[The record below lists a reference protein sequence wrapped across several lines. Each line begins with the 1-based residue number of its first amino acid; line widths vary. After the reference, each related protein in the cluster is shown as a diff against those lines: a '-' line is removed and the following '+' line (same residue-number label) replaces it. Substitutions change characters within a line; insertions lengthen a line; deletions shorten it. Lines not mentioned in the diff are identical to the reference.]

1 MIPYGKQ
8 SISEQDIAAVVEV
21 LRSSH
26 LTQGPKVTEF
36 EQALSH
42 YCQSKHAIAVN
53 SGTSALHIACLA
65 LGVSTGDI
73 VWTSALSFVASA
85 NCALYCGATIDFVD
99 VELNTGNMDMQLLA
113 NKLADAKKQNQLPNV
128 IIPVHFAGL
137 PCDMA
142 HLAELANIYNFK
154 IIEDACHALGA
165 TYQNKPVGSTQFSDI
180 CVFSFHPVK
189 NITSGEGG
197 AALTNCDMLARKM
210 RLYSSHGITK
220 DESEFNNEM
229 QGDWYH
235 EQLVLG
241 YNYRM
246 SDIHAALG
254 LNQLTRLT
262 LFIQQRQEIVQRYL
276 HALGEHCDIL
286 SQQEP
291 GRQSAH
297 HLFVICVDKAK
308 RKKLFNVLRR
318 AGIWVQ
324 LHYMNIASQPYFVNL
339 NFNAADYDNVE
350 TISNSAISLPI
361 YSELSIEQQYFVISA
376 VIDELAQS

>member
-8 SISEQDIAAVVEV
+8 SINEQDIAAVVEV

-65 LGVSTGDI
+65 LGVTTGDI
-73 VWTSALSFVASA
+73 VWTSALSIVASA

-113 NKLADAKKQNQLPNV
+113 AKLAHAKTQNRLPKV
-128 IIPVHFAGL
+128 IIPVHYAGL

-142 HLAELANIYNFK
+142 YLAELAHIYNFK

-165 TYQNKPVGSTQFSDI
+165 TYQTKPVGSTQFSDI

-197 AALTNCDMLARKM
+197 AALTNCEHLARKM
-210 RLYSSHGITK
+210 RLYSGHGITK
-220 DESEFNNEM
+220 EESEFNNEM

-235 EQLVLG
+235 EQQVLG

-254 LNQLTRLT
+254 ISQLMRLDSFISKRQAIANHYVAT
-262 LFIQQRQEIVQRYL
+262 LQPYCKVVGNNSIQRTSANHLFIIQVDSDKRK
-276 HALGEHCDIL
+276 
-286 SQQEP
+286 
-291 GRQSAH
+291 
-297 HLFVICVDKAK
+297 HLFDT
-308 RKKLFNVLRR
+308 LRMQ
-318 AGIWVQ
+318 GIWVQ
-324 LHYMNIASQPYFVNL
+324 LHYMNIASQPYYQQLGFDCKNYPNTEIV
-339 NFNAADYDNVE
+339 
-350 TISNSAISLPI
+350 SASALSLPI
-361 YSELSIEQQYFVISA
+361 YNDLCASEQDWVIKS
-376 VIDELAQS
+376 VIDNFQGK